1 MKVKRKIQKIDFDT
15 KSLLEQ
21 IPIAAKFEN
30 LRGAQC
36 EALQKK
42 YNDFQKKKTAFDNMI
57 MATDW
62 KDLKSDCT
70 PSVLKEKLSDF
81 VKHSDDID
89 AIEKARV
96 VLLKRARVI

>member
-1 MKVKRKIQKIDFDT
+1 
-15 KSLLEQ
+15 
-21 IPIAAKFEN
+21 
-30 LRGAQC
+30 
-36 EALQKK
+36 
-42 YNDFQKKKTAFDNMI
+42 MI
-57 MATDW
+57 MPTDW

-81 VKHSDDID
+81 VKHSDEID